1 MKYKIGDIFIGN
13 DVLFHKDDYGKKFI
27 IESVVDGF
35 YRIKKETNYDEN
47 FINYPF
53 FISEN
58 SLDEHFRKY
67 NSQLMETE

>member
-13 DVLFHKDDYGKKFI
+13 NELFHKDDYGKKFI

-35 YRIKKETNYDEN
+35 YRIKRETNYDID

-53 FISEN
+53 FIKEDA
-58 SLDEHFRKY
+58 LIKFFKKH